1 MSDSLEQKR
10 AATLSIK
17 KLSLSSVH
25 RAKAL
30 AFAASDSK
38 AGNSLRDLIV
48 LNDDDDLEPAIVSFL
63 EEQAVGKSVCTSV
76 CFCFAVACLLLFS

>member
-1 MSDSLEQKR
+1 MSHSLEQKR

-17 KLSLSSVH
+17 KLNLSDVL

-30 AFAASDSK
+30 ALAASDSK

-63 EEQAVGKSVCTSV
+63 EQQAVGKSVFTTV
-76 CFCFAVACLLLFS
+76 CFRFAVACLLLFS

>member
-1 MSDSLEQKR
+1 MTHSLAHKR

-17 KLSLSSVH
+17 KLNLSDKL

-30 AFAASDSK
+30 AFAASDNT

-63 EEQAVGKSVCTSV
+63 EEQTARKERLRNH
-76 CFCFAVACLLLFS
+76 LLSFRCSLLTLV